1 MNAFFYKALRAVG
14 EDYDTEALL
23 PLVLEVGTVNLRCME
38 LLDRANTERFGH
50 PQPTQVGMTVEK
62 GSFIVITGHD
72 LNDLKQ
78 LLEQTE
84 GRAVNVY
91 THGEMLPAHA
101 YPELK

>member
-1 MNAFFYKALRAVG
+1 
-14 EDYDTEALL
+14 
-23 PLVLEVGTVNLRCME
+23 
-38 LLDRANTERFGH
+38 
-50 PQPTQVGMTVEK
+50 MTVEK